1 MQEQA
6 YSVLRAIGRGDVDRI
21 AGQEA
26 WLEAFQT
33 IRWALKT
40 DRGVILTAEGRHA
53 LADMN
58 RKRSKPH

>member
-6 YSVLRAIGRGDVDRI
+6 YSVLRAIGCGDVGRI

-40 DRGVILTAEGRHA
+40 DQGVILTAEGRHA
-53 LADMN
+53 LAEMD
-58 RKRSKPH
+58 RKRPNAH

>member
-21 AGQEA
+21 AGHDV

-53 LADMN
+53 LAEMD